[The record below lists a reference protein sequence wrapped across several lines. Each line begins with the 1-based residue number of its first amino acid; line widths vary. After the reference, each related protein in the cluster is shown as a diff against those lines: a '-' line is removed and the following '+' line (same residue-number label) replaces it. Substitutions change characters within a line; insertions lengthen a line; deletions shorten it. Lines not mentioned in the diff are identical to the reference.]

1 MNHYIEYGKKE
12 RRAANV
18 SLKELSYV
26 FNAKYYADKYP
37 DLKKAM
43 GYNETLLREHFLA
56 HGIYEGRQAHPNFS
70 VLKYKERYADLKRN
84 FGNDNVKYMEHYMK
98 YGAKEGRKGN

>member
-12 RRAANV
+12 RREAKV
-18 SLKELSYV
+18 SLKELALV
-26 FNAKYYADKYP
+26 FDYKYYADKYP

-43 GYNETLLREHFLA
+43 GYNETLLREHFLN
-56 HGIYEGRQAHPNFS
+56 HGIYEGRQAHPSFS
-70 VLKYKERYADLKRN
+70 VNAYKQRYSDLKRK
-84 FGNDNVKYMEHYMK
+84 FGSDNVKYMEHYMK